1 MTTHRPENEH
11 REIPPSKNVATLMSN
26 HRNAPDIIPVGEEP
40 KRRLLPEDPG
50 RPRLSN
56 GGGASDRTSDRVDK
70 PGRRPIRNPER
81 FRAYKNAL
89 HEVRVF
95 RRETMRHLR
104 RAEICAWMA
113 IHDCQGADGACISQR
128 KISELSGIKGNRHVV
143 NVIKSLRQKGLLE
156 VLVQGRYRPNG
167 SDNGLAS
174 VYRVYPRPEPRL
186 VEVPL
191 TGDAERVE
199 GATVDSAVSVMTAEP
214 MPTGEPR

>member
-1 MTTHRPENEH
+1 MTTYQPESKPR
-11 REIPPSKNVATLMSN
+11 REPAAGSTTVPAASHLNGA
-26 HRNAPDIIPVGEEP
+26 DIIPVGEEP
-40 KRRLLPEDPG
+40 KRRLLPVESGKPHQS
-50 RPRLSN
+50 L
-56 GGGASDRTSDRVDK
+56 GGGAGGHAHETAKK
-70 PGRRPIRNPER
+70 PSRSPIRNQER

-104 RAEICAWMA
+104 RAEICAWLA

-128 KISELSGIKGNRHVV
+128 KIGEFAGIKGNRHVV
-143 NVIKSLRQKGLLE
+143 NVIKALRQKGLLE

-167 SDNGLAS
+167 PDHGIAS

-191 TGDAERVE
+191 NGEAARTKGSTSGSAPSSIAAE
-199 GATVDSAVSVMTAEP
+199 S
-214 MPTGEPR
+214 MPAGKR